1 MHPGHGSEMDRRV
14 QAQVSG
20 MSRSGVAGVGGDLA
34 VEALMV
40 DQST

>member
-1 MHPGHGSEMDRRV
+1 LGDGRDGRLVVTVIGGFELGR
-14 QAQVSG
+14 G
-20 MSRSGVAGVGGDLA
+20 GVAGVGGDLA